1 MKTLILIFSLLA
13 SQAFAQA
20 DPILGNYQIH
30 GIIRTKVGEVIPG
43 ATLFVRK
50 GEVQRSFAADVDGNF
65 VMGLRPGEYVIT
77 ASSTTSPEF
86 KAFLKVID
94 RGLNPDNIEFVFD
107 PASACC
113 QDPTGKSYPKPLTLP
128 RPPYPPA
135 ARAVRASGEV
145 VVKVNI
151 DKDGKVTS
159 AEAENGHPLLRRAAE
174 AAARSSTFEA
184 IETGERV
191 AKLTYVFL
199 SDGGEKK
206 SSPKYTNTYRIQIM
220 SEPMVIN
227 TTTSP

>member
-1 MKTLILIFSLLA
+1 VKKLLLIFSLFA

-30 GIIRTKVGEVIPG
+30 GIIKTKAGERIPG
-43 ATLFVRK
+43 ATLYVRK
-50 GEVQRSFAADVDGNF
+50 GGVQRSFAADIDGNF
-65 VMGLRPGEYVIT
+65 VMGLQPGEYVIT

-86 KAFLKVID
+86 KAFLKIID
-94 RGLNPDNIEFVFD
+94 QGLNPDNVEFVFD
-107 PASACC
+107 PSSVCC
-113 QDPTGKSYPKPLTLP
+113 QDPTGKPYPKPLVLP

-145 VVKVNI
+145 VVKVKI

-184 IETGERV
+184 IEIEERV
-191 AKLTYVFL
+191 AKLTYVFV
-199 SDGGEKK
+199 SGGDEKK
-206 SSPKYTNTYRIQIM
+206 NVPKYKTIYRIEVIG
-220 SEPMVIN
+220 EPIVID
-227 TTTSP
+227 TTTVR